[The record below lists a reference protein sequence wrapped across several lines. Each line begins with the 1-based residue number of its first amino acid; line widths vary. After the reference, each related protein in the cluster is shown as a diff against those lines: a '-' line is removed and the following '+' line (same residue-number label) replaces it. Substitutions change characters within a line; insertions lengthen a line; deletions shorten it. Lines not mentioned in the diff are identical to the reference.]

1 MKPLRTGPTER
12 LSKANLGRE
21 EWPQARGNSS
31 LKAEGRQ
38 PRCPVMF
45 HPEETPLAGQDQ
57 SATQPSDQRIG
68 SGKDGKGW
76 GCACR
81 VRINLNPAGLARHRL
96 RRLWSRQ
103 DARVRD
109 DD

>member
-1 MKPLRTGPTER
+1 MKPLRTGQTER

-45 HPEETPLAGQDQ
+45 HLEETPLAGQDQ
-57 SATQPSDQRIG
+57 PATEPSDRRTG
-68 SGKDGKGW
+68 SETDGKDW
-76 GCACR
+76 DCASR
-81 VRINLNPAGLARHRL
+81 VRINRNPAGLARN
-96 RRLWSRQ
+96 RRRICSRQ
-103 DARVRD
+103 DARPAEG
-109 DD
+109 